1 MRKGLLIVVSVLIA
15 LTGASANS
23 VWVQEDLAIIVN
35 KSNPVDNISL
45 ADLRKIFLAE
55 RSRWPNGRKV
65 TIVMREQGRAERAAA
80 LKLIYQMREQDFN
93 RHFLNI
99 KFTGE
104 ALDEPKLLA
113 STDGMIKFV
122 FNVQGAIG
130 YARASEIDSTVKVLR
145 IDGFAPGQPGY
156 KLKL

>member
-1 MRKGLLIVVSVLIA
+1 MTKRLILCAAALIA

-23 VWVQEDLAIIVN
+23 ARVQEDLAIIVN
-35 KSNPVDNISL
+35 KSNPVENISL

-65 TIVMREQGRAERAAA
+65 TIVMREQGRAERSAA
-80 LKLIYQMREQDFN
+80 LKLIYRMREQDFN
-93 RHFLNI
+93 RYFLNI

-104 ALDEPKLLA
+104 ALEEPKLLA
-113 STDGMIKFV
+113 SSDGMIKFV
-122 FNVQGAIG
+122 FNVPGAIG
-130 YARASEIDSTVKVLR
+130 YARASEVDSSVKVLR
-145 IDGFAPGQPGY
+145 IDGLAPGQPGY